1 MRVRRLRV
9 LVALSVAFAP
19 AGARAGDHRL
29 DLLLAPSY
37 ERAAGS
43 TIHLGGWHV
52 SAAATLK
59 EEPRLSFIGDLSV
72 HFFGSHDERDVTQ
85 VAFMAGPRW
94 TFFGHRK
101 NMPFVHLMAVGATY
115 RSEKGG
121 VSSASGAIAA
131 GIGYDFVPVVCG
143 HWGVRG
149 QYDLIKPIGSDQE
162 RSHRFSL
169 GVVYRFHRP
178 ASSMKASDPCRAV
191 ESRPA
196 EAKGQSAH

>member
-1 MRVRRLRV
+1 MRVSRLRV
-9 LVALSVAFAP
+9 LVALFVAFAP

-29 DLLLAPSY
+29 DLLLASSY
-37 ERAAGS
+37 ERAGGS

-85 VAFMAGPRW
+85 VTFMAGPRW

-101 NMPFVHLMAVGATY
+101 NMPFVHLMVLGATY

-121 VSSASGAIAA
+121 IGSASGALAA
-131 GIGYDFVPVVCG
+131 GVGYDFVPTVCG
-143 HWGVRG
+143 QWGVRG
-149 QYDLIKPIGSDQE
+149 QYDLIKPIGTDQE
-162 RSHRFSL
+162 KSHRFSL
-169 GVVYRFHRP
+169 GFVYRFHRP
-178 ASSMKASDPCRAV
+178 QSEMKDSDPCKRA
-191 ESRPA
+191 EGRNRS
-196 EAKGQSAH
+196 